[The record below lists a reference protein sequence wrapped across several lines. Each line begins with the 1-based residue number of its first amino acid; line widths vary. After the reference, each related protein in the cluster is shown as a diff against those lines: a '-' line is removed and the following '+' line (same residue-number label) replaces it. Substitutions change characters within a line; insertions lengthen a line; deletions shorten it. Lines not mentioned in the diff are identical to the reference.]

1 MSVKE
6 KTSNSIIISLMVW
19 IMAWSVPVWAD
30 EACLSDAFLI
40 DNHHAE
46 ASAATGNL
54 ARTQATDT
62 ALNTA
67 WQMLINRLVIA
78 GQDMAPL
85 MQVNPNDLLLY
96 TRVQNETVLTSR
108 YIADLD
114 YCFDRQ
120 LVRQLFRENNIAYA
134 ELISDR
140 IMLLPVFISG
150 DRANLWKQPNPWKN
164 TLETILPDHNG
175 LVQLSIPSGLVLER
189 SITGQG
195 ILANPESVIAQAA
208 SLDQVS
214 MVLLTTARVTIA
226 SSDTASGFELVVTG
240 GLYDRDGKQL
250 AGIEDRRLPIKNST
264 DVPRH
269 LRQLGQDM
277 IANIEQVWREVNLV
291 DLNAQNMLRLS
302 VDIISLEQW
311 FALLANLENLSPVE
325 QVDLRQLSADMAV
338 MDIMLNGSSEAMDYA
353 LEQIG
358 FRIEPN
364 PDTSI
369 GGFLLKPR
377 N

>member
-1 MSVKE
+1 
-6 KTSNSIIISLMVW
+6 
-19 IMAWSVPVWAD
+19 
-30 EACLSDAFLI
+30 
-40 DNHHAE
+40 
-46 ASAATGNL
+46 
-54 ARTQATDT
+54 
-62 ALNTA
+62 
-67 WQMLINRLVIA
+67 
-78 GQDMAPL
+78 
-85 MQVNPNDLLLY
+85 
-96 TRVQNETVLTSR
+96 VQNETVLSSR

-114 YCFDRQ
+114 YCFDRK

-164 TLETILPDHNG
+164 TLERILPDHNG

-195 ILANPESVIAQAA
+195 IIADRETVIAKAA
-208 SLDQVS
+208 QLDQVS
-214 MVLLTTARVTIA
+214 MVLLTTARVTI
-226 SSDTASGFELVVTG
+226 SSAGLELAVTG
-240 GLYDRDGKQL
+240 GLYNRNGQQL
-250 AGIEDRRLPIKNST
+250 VVLEETRLPMTNST
-264 DVPRH
+264 DLPSY
-269 LRQLGQDM
+269 LNTLGQDM

-302 VDIISLEQW
+302 VEIISLEEW
-311 FALLANLENLSPVE
+311 FTLLANLEDLSPVE
-325 QVDLRQLSADMAV
+325 QVQLRLLSADAAV
-338 MDIMLNGSSEAMDYA
+338 MDITLNGSSEAMDYA

-364 PDTSI
+364 PDTSV
-369 GGFLLKPR
+369 GGYLLIKQ

>member
-1 MSVKE
+1 
-6 KTSNSIIISLMVW
+6 
-19 IMAWSVPVWAD
+19 
-30 EACLSDAFLI
+30 
-40 DNHHAE
+40 
-46 ASAATGNL
+46 
-54 ARTQATDT
+54 
-62 ALNTA
+62 
-67 WQMLINRLVIA
+67 WQILINRLVIS
-78 GQDMAPL
+78 GQNIKPL
-85 MQVNPNDLLLY
+85 METEPNDLLLF
-96 TRVQNETVLTSR
+96 TRVQNETVLSSR

-164 TLETILPDHNG
+164 TLERILPDHNG
-175 LVQLSIPSGLVLER
+175 LVRLSIPSGLVLER

-195 ILANPESVIAQAA
+195 IIADRETVIAKAA
-208 SLDQVS
+208 QLDQVS
-214 MVLLTTARVTIA
+214 MVLLTTARVTI
-226 SSDTASGFELVVTG
+226 SSAGLELAVTG
-240 GLYDRDGKQL
+240 GLYNRNGQQL
-250 AGIEDRRLPIKNST
+250 AALEETRLPMTKST
-264 DVPRH
+264 DLPSY
-269 LRQLGQDM
+269 LNTLGQDM

-302 VDIISLEQW
+302 VEIISLEEW
-311 FALLANLENLSPVE
+311 FALLANLKDLSPVE
-325 QVDLRQLSADMAV
+325 QLELRLLSADMAV
-338 MDIMLNGSSEAMDYA
+338 MDVTLNGSSEAMDYA

-364 PDTSI
+364 PDTSV
-369 GGFLLKPR
+369 GGFFLIKQ

>member
-1 MSVKE
+1 MSVKG
-6 KTSNSIIISLMVW
+6 KTSNGIIISLLLW
-19 IMAWSVPVWAD
+19 IVALSVPAYAD
-30 EACLSDAFLI
+30 EACESDAFLI
-40 DNHHAE
+40 KNHHAE
-46 ASAATGNL
+46 AEAATGNL
-54 ARTQATDT
+54 ARKQATDT
-62 ALNTA
+62 ALDTA
-67 WQMLINRLVIA
+67 WQILINRLVIS
-78 GQDMAPL
+78 GQKIMPL
-85 MQVNPNDLLLY
+85 MEIEPNDLLLF
-96 TRVQNETVLTSR
+96 TRVQNETVLSSR

-114 YCFDRQ
+114 YCFDRK

-164 TLETILPDHNG
+164 TLERILPDHNG

-195 ILANPESVIAQAA
+195 IIADRERVIAKAA
-208 SLDQVS
+208 QLDQVS
-214 MVLLTTARVTIA
+214 MVLLTTARVTI
-226 SSDTASGFELVVTG
+226 SSAGLELAVTG
-240 GLYDRDGKQL
+240 GLYNRNGQQL
-250 AGIEDRRLPIKNST
+250 VALEETRLPMTNST
-264 DVPRH
+264 DLPSY
-269 LRQLGQDM
+269 LNTLGQDM

-302 VDIISLEQW
+302 VEIISLEEW
-311 FALLANLENLSPVE
+311 FALLANLEDLSPVE
-325 QVDLRQLSADMAV
+325 QVELRLLSADTAV
-338 MDIMLNGSSEAMDYA
+338 MDITLNGSSEAMDYA

-364 PDTSI
+364 PDTSV
-369 GGFLLKPR
+369 GGFLLIKQ